1 MENSI
6 TSFTHDDSADYYLE
20 HHCFLCCEDDAGD
33 PFTGLIDPNID
44 PAIIEQNGLQQVTMI
59 QSLFSISVGLV
70 IFAGDFGQSIL
81 FKQPVVDVIMQRLNN
96 TIWLSLL
103 TMVLTYL
110 IALPLGMIAGRY
122 QNSLADKIIGVYN
135 F

>member
-44 PAIIEQNGLQQVTMI
+44 PAIIEQKRIAEVTMI

-70 IFAGDFGQSIL
+70 IFCRGFWS
-81 FKQPVVDVIMQRLNN
+81 K
-96 TIWLSLL
+96 
-103 TMVLTYL
+103 Y
-110 IALPLGMIAGRY
+110 PLQATCC
-122 QNSLADKIIGVYN
+122 
-135 F
+135 